1 MKEENA
7 MDRREYA
14 MGGKTRN
21 CYVCGRE
28 LKAHDVKIAMAS
40 KAVGASG
47 MSIDKRVLCS
57 NCYYSLVHRMPVVQQ
72 GGLKKA
78 IAARGRKLLIKEF
91 RA

>member
-1 MKEENA
+1 
-7 MDRREYA
+7 

-28 LKAHDVKIAMAS
+28 LKAHDVKIAMPS

-57 NCYYSLVHRMPVVQQ
+57 NCYYGLVHRTPAVQQ